1 MPGRDVPTDA
11 RAANR
16 PALDSAG
23 TAKGKDWAAATRSTY
38 ATQWRAFRGWCAERH
53 VAPLGARPQQVVAY
67 LHERAKR
74 RKLSTVR
81 LSAAAIL
88 AVYRGAGRLDP
99 ALQRAVSDALRDIE
113 RQKENAPDWEPRHA
127 TAIDHDTAVALMRVA
142 SRPQRRGKG
151 WEKPAA
157 AAARGRRDAVIVAL
171 AYCAGLRRS
180 EIATLV
186 WEDFTPTGYVNDLE
200 VRVRVSKANVPAG
213 GGEDCR
219 RLAGEFARAVEELRK
234 ATAPEKTDRVVSL
247 CAHQINHRV
256 QVLADALGLEGVS
269 THSGRRGLAF
279 ELLRHGKS
287 PAAVQAAGGWRSAAM
302 VRHYVWDSLRVRAK
316 ITS

>member
-1 MPGRDVPTDA
+1 MPGRHVPTDA

-16 PALDSAG
+16 PDSFAALDSTG
-23 TAKGKDWAAATRSTY
+23 TAKGKDWAAATWSTY
-38 ATQWRAFRGWCAERH
+38 ATQWGAFQGWCAERH
-53 VAPLGARPQQVVAY
+53 VAPLGARPQQVVDY

-81 LSAAAIL
+81 LSAAAIS
-88 AVYRGAGRLDP
+88 AVYRVAGRLDP
-99 ALQRAVSDALRDIE
+99 TMQRAVSNALRDIK
-113 RQKENAPDWEPRHA
+113 RQKENAPDWESRHA

-142 SRPQRRGKG
+142 SMPQRRAKG

-186 WEDFTPTGYVNDLE
+186 WEDFTPTGYADLE
-200 VRVRVSKANVPAG
+200 VRVRASEANVPAG

-219 RLAGEFARAVEELRK
+219 RLAGEFARAVDALRK

-256 QVLADALGLEGVS
+256 QVLADALGLVGVS

-279 ELLRHGKS
+279 ELLRRGKS
-287 PAAVQAAGGWRSAAM
+287 TAAVQAAGGWRSAAM
-302 VRHYVWDSLRVRAK
+302 VRHYVWDRLSRR
-316 ITS
+316 

>member
-1 MPGRDVPTDA
+1 M
-11 RAANR
+11 
-16 PALDSAG
+16 
-23 TAKGKDWAAATRSTY
+23 
-38 ATQWRAFRGWCAERH
+38 
-53 VAPLGARPQQVVAY
+53 APLGARPQQVVAY
-67 LHERAKR
+67 LRERAKR

-81 LSAAAIL
+81 LSAAAIS
-88 AVYRGAGRLDP
+88 AVYRVAGRLDP
-99 ALQRAVSDALRDIE
+99 TMQRAVSDALRDID

-142 SRPQRRGKG
+142 SLPQRRAKG

-186 WEDFTPTGYVNDLE
+186 WEDFTPTGHANNLE
-200 VRVRVSKANVPAG
+200 VRVRASKANVSAG

-219 RLAGEFARAVEELRK
+219 RLDGEFARAVDELRK
-234 ATAPEKTDRVVSL
+234 ATAPEETDRVVLL

-256 QVLADALGLEGVS
+256 QVLADALGLKGVS

-287 PAAVQAAGGWRSAAM
+287 PAGNRRRRCRLPAAGAAPPWSATTPGTA
-302 VRHYVWDSLRVRAK
+302 
-316 ITS
+316 